1 MLDWVV
7 LEETLGLQIMDR
19 QMKGNRWEVE
29 IKDFVGCVSLQDC
42 PTRQILHLGLEDKV
56 ILIDRSTRNITF
68 SVRPQSIGFGA
79 YS

>member
-1 MLDWVV
+1 M

-29 IKDFVGCVSLQDC
+29 IKDFVAYVSLQDC

-56 ILIDRSTRNITF
+56 ILIDCSARNITF
-68 SVRPQSIGFGA
+68 SARRQSIGFGA